1 MSKTRSISASVF
13 ARSVKSG
20 SCHGIACRVGAC
32 RPPSFIGRL
41 PRLSGLRPGRVRWRG
56 ARVPT
61 PLRACRNPVLGEL
74 VEHPLE
80 AAGMRFFGLGEG
92 FEPFGDLVK
101 ALFACGAGHAG
112 I

>member
-1 MSKTRSISASVF
+1 MSKTRCISASVF

-20 SCHGIACRVGAC
+20 SCHGIACRTGAC

-41 PRLSGLRPGRVRWRG
+41 ASPQSVETGSGKWPG
-56 ARVPT
+56 ARAPT
-61 PLRACRNPVLGEL
+61 PLGACGNPVLGEL